1 MEQKTLEQKYVGYD
15 TYTPEQHRQQIEA
28 KQKAVAQTKNYFVE
42 FYKQQKAEEDK
53 RNEEF
58 NQREI
63 QVTHAPPTQYELLEK
78 QVKLLEQLLKQS
90 QTKGDK

>member
-28 KQKAVAQTKNYFVE
+28 NQKALAQTKNYFVE
-42 FYKQQKAEEDK
+42 YYKQQKVDEDK

-63 QVTHAPPTQYELLEK
+63 QVTCTPPTQYELLEK
-78 QVKLLEQLLKQS
+78 QVQLIEQLLKQA
-90 QTKGDK
+90 KGGK